1 MPNSKCGYLALVP
14 SRSGVPFPSDATRL
28 RLERPHVAEGREMR
42 AVDKRDKSPRGKLIL
57 VTSSR
62 TLRVGRVWRF
72 RKHGVKLPF
81 GIGIPNVVL

>member
-1 MPNSKCGYLALVP
+1 MLNECPIRSVATSRLCLPVRVYHSLPTPHACGW
-14 SRSGVPFPSDATRL
+14 SGRMWL
-28 RLERPHVAEGREMR
+28 K